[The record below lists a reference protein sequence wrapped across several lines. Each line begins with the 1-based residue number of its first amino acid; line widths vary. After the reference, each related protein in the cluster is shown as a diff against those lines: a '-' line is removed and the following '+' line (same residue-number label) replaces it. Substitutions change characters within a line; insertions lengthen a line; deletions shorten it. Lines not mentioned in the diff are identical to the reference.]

1 MKRYLDYYLTNM
13 KIAIMDQF
21 QHRAQNYFYLT
32 GRVIEPVI
40 YLAVWTT
47 IARQQG
53 GSVGGY
59 TVGALAAYYIV
70 WTLVRQMNI
79 GRTPYDWE
87 HTLQDGSF
95 AAHLLWP
102 VSALHFDLSY
112 FAGWKFVSILFWL
125 PVAAILTLI
134 FKPSIHPSGWQ
145 VAAFFIAIWAAYVI
159 RQLILI
165 FMGMITF
172 WTTRVT
178 AIFDLIFA
186 LELIFSG
193 RLVPMT
199 FMPTWVQRLA
209 FWMPFQWTFYF
220 PIQSLVGNPAPVDL
234 LTGLGMQALW
244 IVAGWLA
251 VRLFWNVSVRRFTSV
266 GN

>member
-1 MKRYLDYYLTNM
+1 MKPLVDFYLTNM
-13 KIAIMDQF
+13 KIAVMEQF

-32 GRVIEPVI
+32 ARIVEPVI
-40 YLAVWTT
+40 YLVVWTT

-53 GSVGGY
+53 GAIGGY
-59 TVGALAAYYIV
+59 TVGGLTAYYIV

-87 HTLQDGSF
+87 HTLQDGWF
-95 AAHLLWP
+95 ASHLMWP
-102 VSALHFDLSY
+102 VSVLHHDLSY
-112 FAGWKFVSILFWL
+112 FGGWKFVQILFWL

-134 FKPSIHPSGWQ
+134 FRPNIHPTGWQ
-145 VAAFFIAIWAAYVI
+145 VAAFFVAIWAAYFI
-159 RQLILI
+159 RQMILT
-165 FMGMITF
+165 FMGLISF

-178 AIFDLIFA
+178 AIFDLVFA
-186 LELIFSG
+186 LELILSG

-199 FMPTWVQRLA
+199 FMPAWVQQLA

-220 PIQSLVGNPAPVDL
+220 PIQALVGNLAPAGL
-234 LTGLGMQALW
+234 LSGLGMQLLW
-244 IVAGWLA
+244 AVAGWLA
-251 VRLFWNVSVRRFTSV
+251 VKAFWNLSVRRFTAV